1 MFAKVILDIKHEEV
15 NKAYDYHIPESLVN
29 DLKKGMRVIV
39 PFGAQTRMGFV
50 VSVFEQSESATK
62 DIIEI
67 LDVIP
72 TISDELFYIMEHMME
87 SSLSL
92 YSAVFDTV
100 IPSGLTMHY
109 DKDIYLLDE
118 ALLPKEYH
126 EFFNKKGVW
135 HLKKGDYE
143 LLPKLRRLHDK
154 KIIEIKNAYKQKAN
168 EKTVFVYTYNIDHT
182 YEKISRYPQL
192 ESLNLNKA
200 YQKKD
205 LEDVGF
211 STSHINTLV
220 KHDVLI
226 KSEMQMD
233 RDIKHLFDDYDKVV
247 QLSDEQQYASQQI
260 KSSLSKYQTFLL
272 KGITGSGKTEV
283 YLDVIEEVVKR
294 SKKVLVLVPEI
305 TLIAPMAQR
314 IKSRF
319 DHVAIYHSALSSG
332 EKYDQYQQILNEQ
345 IDVVIST
352 RSGIFLPILDL
363 GLIIIDEEHDQ
374 SYMQKEGVIYDAKR
388 VADLRAKYHKIPL
401 VLGSATPSIV
411 SMYHANNET
420 YKLLNLTKR
429 PFELKQ
435 PNILF
440 VDMKK
445 ELKEKNTSIFSND
458 LKQKIEDRLSKNEQT
473 LMLFNR
479 KGYAPFV
486 LCRQCGDVPKCPECD
501 ISLTYYKDKNILK
514 CHYCGYEKPFNQ
526 TCEVCSQKAVK
537 EVGVGIEYVESQL
550 KKTFPSARVLR
561 MDKNVTTTK
570 GSHEKIWHQFLN
582 EEADILLGTQ
592 MIAKGL
598 DFPKVTL
605 VGVLMADLSLKVPS
619 YTASEETFMLL
630 TQISGRS
637 GRHMPGEVVIQGY
650 QLDHY
655 AISNVKKGYDSF
667 YKEAL
672 YDRKISRYEPFYHVS
687 QFVIEGPS
695 YLKTYQKAFM
705 LKKRLSSLN
714 EVIALGPVPA
724 FIKKIKDHYRFVV
737 TMKFKDIDISEI
749 KYIID
754 SLKEELIHIKYYS
767 NLDNW

>member
-15 NKAYDYHIPESLVN
+15 NKAYDYHIPDSLVSE
-29 DLKKGMRVIV
+29 LKKGMRVIV

-50 VSVFEQSESATK
+50 ISIFEISESATK

-72 TISDELFYIMEHMME
+72 TISDELFFIMDYMIEN
-87 SSLSL
+87 SLSL

-118 ALLPKEYH
+118 VLLPDEYR

-154 KIIEIKNAYKQKAN
+154 KIIEIKNAYKQKTN
-168 EKTVFVYTYNIDHT
+168 EKTVFVYRYNNNHA
-182 YEKISRYPQL
+182 YEKISKYPQI
-192 ESLNLNKA
+192 ESLNFNKS
-200 YQKKD
+200 YEKKE

-220 KHDVLI
+220 KHGVFI
-226 KSEMQMD
+226 KRKTQID
-233 RDIKHLFDDYDKVV
+233 RDIKHLFDDRDKVV
-247 QLSDEQQYASQQI
+247 VLTDEQKQASDQI
-260 KSSLSKYQTFLL
+260 KSSLSTHQTFLL

-283 YLDVIEEVVKR
+283 YLDVIEKVVKD

-305 TLIAPMAQR
+305 MLIAPMAQR

-332 EKYDQYQQILNEQ
+332 EKYDQYQQILNEKV
-345 IDVVIST
+345 DVVIST
-352 RSGIFLPILDL
+352 RSGIFLPIQDL

-374 SYMQKEGVIYDAKR
+374 SYMQKEGVIYDARKI
-388 VADLRAKYHKIPL
+388 AELRAKYHQIPL

-411 SMYHANNET
+411 SMYQASNKEIT
-420 YKLLNLTKR
+420 LLTLHKR
-429 PFELKQ
+429 PFELKE
-435 PNILF
+435 PHIYF

-445 ELKEKNTSIFSND
+445 ELNEKNTSIFSNV
-458 LKQKIEDRLSKNEQT
+458 LKQKIDDRLAKKEQT

-514 CHYCGYEKPFNQ
+514 CHYCGYEKPFSP
-526 TCEVCSQKAVK
+526 TCEICHQKTVK

-550 KKTFPSARVLR
+550 KKTFPEARVLR
-561 MDKNVTTTK
+561 MDKNVTTKK

-592 MIAKGL
+592 MISKGL

-619 YTASEETFMLL
+619 YTASEETYMLL
-630 TQISGRS
+630 SQISGRS
-637 GRHMPGEVVIQGY
+637 GRHLPGEVVIQGY

-655 AISNVKKGYDSF
+655 AITSVKKGYDTF

-687 QFVIEGPS
+687 QCIIEGPS
-695 YLKTYQKAFM
+695 YLKAYQKAFM
-705 LKKRLSSLN
+705 LKKRLHTLN
-714 EVIALGPVPA
+714 DVIALGPVPA
-724 FIKKIKDHYRFVV
+724 FIKKIKDQYRFVV
-737 TMKFKDIDISEI
+737 TIKFKDIDISEI
-749 KYIID
+749 KYIIE
-754 SLKEELIHIKYYS
+754 SLKEDLMSIRYYP
-767 NLDNW
+767 NLDNM